1 MPGPKLSNRTEDIVN
16 ESLAHILNSS
26 EASRQALLDVL
37 RGCGADIDPIAL
49 VQTQSVVSSGAFP
62 DLTGLDSS
70 GLARVFI
77 EAKFQATLTKHQPV
91 TYLLNLPDDQPS
103 ALLFV
108 APPERLDEIWGSLRE
123 RIIQADNLDLCNEQ
137 MEPEI
142 RWGNVGENRKLVLT
156 TWRFL
161 LDGIA
166 AHASSAVAQTVND
179 IHQIQGMVELRSL
192 DTQRRSSLA
201 PEFPRSL
208 PHLYALVDDAV
219 QSIEAK
225 SLAELKRPFNYRP
238 SVTSGYSVRYFTF
251 CGLKNCSF
259 GIYIRDW
266 RTYHHDP
273 LAFTMH
279 REDLNEYA
287 AQTLTQPPFHGWMT
301 SERDRQVYI
310 PIHLQGGEYQ
320 AVLDSI
326 VEQLERISE
335 VLKPVLP

>member
-37 RGCGADIDPIAL
+37 RGCGADIDPITL
-49 VQTQSVVSSGAFP
+49 VQTQSVVGSGAFP
-62 DLTGLDSS
+62 DLTGFDSH
-70 GLARVFI
+70 GLVRVFI

-91 TYLLNLPDDQPS
+91 TYLQDLPDEKPS

-108 APPERLDEIWGSLRE
+108 VPPERLAEIWEELQGRVAK
-123 RIIQADNLDLCNEQ
+123 ADNLYLCNEHV
-137 MEPEI
+137 EPEI
-142 RWGNVGENRKLVLT
+142 RWGDVGENRKLVLT

-179 IHQIQGMVELRSL
+179 IHQIQGVVELRSL
-192 DTQRRSSLA
+192 DTLRRSPLA
-201 PEFPRSL
+201 PEFPRSI

-219 QSIEAK
+219 ESMEAN
-225 SLAELKRPFNYRP
+225 SLAELKNYRP

-259 GIYIRDW
+259 GIYFRNW

-273 LAFTMH
+273 LAFTLH
-279 REDLNEYA
+279 KEDLNQCA
-287 AQTLTQPPFHGWMT
+287 VQALGQAPFHGYT
-301 SERDRQVYI
+301 INEGSSHLYI
-310 PIHLQGGEYQ
+310 PIHLLGGEYQ

-326 VEQLERISE
+326 VWQTERIAA
-335 VLKPVLP
+335 VIKPELGQH

>member
-37 RGCGADIDPIAL
+37 RGCGADIDPITL
-49 VQTQSVVSSGAFP
+49 VQTQSVVGSGAYP

-70 GLARVFI
+70 GLVRVFI

-91 TYLLNLPDDQPS
+91 TYLQNLPDDKPS

-108 APPERLDEIWGSLRE
+108 VPPDRLAEIWEELRS
-123 RIIQADNLDLCNEQ
+123 RVAKADDLYLCNEHA
-137 MEPEI
+137 EPEI
-142 RWGNVGENRKLVLT
+142 LWGDVGENRKLVLT

-192 DTQRRSSLA
+192 DTLRRSPLA

-208 PHLYALVDDAV
+208 PHLYSLVDDAV
-219 QSIEAK
+219 RWLEAK

-238 SVTSGYSVRYFTF
+238 AVTSDYSVRYFTF

-259 GIYIRDW
+259 GIYFRNW

-273 LAFTMH
+273 LAFTLH
-279 REDLNEYA
+279 REDLSEYSE
-287 AQTLTQPPFHGWMT
+287 QTLAQAPFHGWM
-301 SERDRQVYI
+301 SGSGSDHIYI

-320 AVLDSI
+320 AVLDSL
-326 VEQLERISE
+326 VEQIERIAKI
-335 VLKPVLP
+335 LKPASP